1 MITLSIL
8 CLIVYVIC
16 IYKWVKADYDYMNMP
31 YVFAFLL
38 IFLSVPILLVLLH
51 LVVKYLP

>member
-8 CLIVYVIC
+8 CLIVYIIC
-16 IYKWVKADYDYMNMP
+16 IYKWVKADYDYMDMP

-38 IFLSVPILLVLLH
+38 IFLSVCILPFLLH
-51 LVVKYLP
+51 LAVKYLP